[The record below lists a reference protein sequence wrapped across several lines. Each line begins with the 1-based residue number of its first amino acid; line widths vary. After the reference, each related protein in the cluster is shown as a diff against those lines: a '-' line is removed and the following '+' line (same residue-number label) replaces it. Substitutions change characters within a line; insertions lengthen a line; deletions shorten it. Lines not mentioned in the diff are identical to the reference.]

1 MINISKNTI
10 HCRAKSFNYEF
21 HFNNAYVKSGIP
33 YTVVVFVSNF
43 KMSATLSPLTTELP
57 TELQNWLI
65 GKTINI
71 LITGKTG
78 VGKSA
83 LVNSLMGAKI
93 APEGHELKPQTME
106 VTSYTA
112 QINGVS
118 IVIWDSPG
126 LQDGSYNEE
135 KYIEDMKAK
144 CRSYDLVLY
153 CTRMNETRYP
163 TNDDLNAVK
172 SLTKHFG
179 QQLWENAVYVLT
191 FANEVLPSKKDPNM
205 MRTRFDQL
213 KSAIPEVM
221 AVKCGV
227 TDATSI
233 PIVAAGYINEDGEG
247 RKLPPLT
254 SDWLSALWYTT
265 VLKMKESAQPAM
277 LVANIDR
284 ITKIDDSDTSC
295 QLLSQSKSVRQQ
307 IVYSNDLRIQDT
319 VPIMKVLGILA
330 QRSLQSETFSN
341 CRSVGELI
349 GKAIGAAV
357 KGSGGA
363 TLGSMIGSTAGA
375 AVGFAIA
382 MVGEYFKHQDHN

>member
-1 MINISKNTI
+1 
-10 HCRAKSFNYEF
+10 
-21 HFNNAYVKSGIP
+21 
-33 YTVVVFVSNF
+33 
-43 KMSATLSPLTTELP
+43 MSATPSSLTTELP
-57 TELQNWLI
+57 VELQNWLI

-112 QINGVS
+112 QINSVS
-118 IVIWDSPG
+118 VVIWDSPG
-126 LQDGSYNEE
+126 LQDGSDNEQR
-135 KYIEDMKAK
+135 YIEDMRAK
-144 CRSYDLVLY
+144 CSSYDLVLY

-172 SLTKHFG
+172 TLTSHFG
-179 QQLWENAVYVLT
+179 QQFWENAVYVLT
-191 FANEVLPSKKDPNM
+191 FANEVLPSKKDPSM
-205 MRTRFDQL
+205 MRTKFEQL
-213 KSAIPEVM
+213 RSAIPEVM
-221 AVKCGV
+221 AKKCGV
-227 TDATSI
+227 TDSKAI

-247 RKLPPLT
+247 RELSLIT
-254 SDWLSALWYTT
+254 TDWLSVLWYTT

-277 LVANIDR
+277 LVTNIDR
-284 ITKIDDSDTSC
+284 ITKTVDSDTGC
-295 QLLSQSKSVRQQ
+295 QTSRPSKGVRQQ
-307 IVYSNDLRIQDT
+307 IVYSNDLRVQD
-319 VPIMKVLGILA
+319 VPIMKVIGILA
-330 QRSLQSETFSN
+330 QRSLESDTFSN

-349 GKAIGAAV
+349 GKAIGTAV

-363 TLGSMIGSTAGA
+363 KIGSVIGSAAGA

-382 MVGEYFKHQDHN
+382 MVGEYFKHRDQN